1 MTNHKR
7 TPGNGVAG
15 PLIASLSAL
24 VLLVGIG
31 WFVLHDTGS
40 RKVSQETP
48 VTSVVP
54 VTDDAPATAAEDAT
68 PTPVRPT
75 SPSYPPRRTT
85 PTPTTTPAQTKRPT
99 PTRSTSAPS
108 REGSRTPKPTTQ
120 PTTKP
125 TPTRTTSKPPTTKP
139 TSGGSGTAEAQVV
152 ALTNQERSKA
162 GCGPLRTNSALTRA
176 ADAHAS
182 DMVAKHYF
190 AHDSLDGR
198 SPFDR
203 MKAAGFT
210 GGSMAENIAIGYS
223 SAASVLQGWMNS
235 PGHRANILNC
245 SYTMIG
251 IGYDSGQV
259 KPEWGNGSWVQDFG
273 G

>member
-7 TPGNGVAG
+7 SLGSGVAG
-15 PLIASLSAL
+15 PLLASLSAL

-31 WFVLHDTGS
+31 WFVVHQTGGK
-40 RKVSQETP
+40 KVTSQETP
-48 VTSVVP
+48 ITSVQP
-54 VTDDAPATAAEDAT
+54 AGDDASST
-68 PTPVRPT
+68 PSVTPVRPT
-75 SPSYPPRRTT
+75 SPSSTPRRTT
-85 PTPTTTPAQTKRPT
+85 PTPTRTTKTPTPT
-99 PTRSTSAPS
+99 PTRSTTAPS
-108 REGSRTPKPTTQ
+108 RDSTRTPQPTKTRKPTPKPSHTAT
-120 PTTKP
+120 P
-125 TPTRTTSKPPTTKP
+125 TPTRTTKP
-139 TSGGSGTAEAQVV
+139 GGSSGPAESQVL

-162 GCGPLRTNSALTRA
+162 GCGPLRTISSLTKAAEAHA
-176 ADAHAS
+176 AD
-182 DMVAKHYF
+182 MVDQHYF

-203 MKAAGFT
+203 MKAAGFS
-210 GGSMAENIAIGYS
+210 GGAMAENIAVGYS
-223 SAASVLQGWMNS
+223 SAAAVVDGWMNS
-235 PGHRANILNC
+235 PGHRANMLNC